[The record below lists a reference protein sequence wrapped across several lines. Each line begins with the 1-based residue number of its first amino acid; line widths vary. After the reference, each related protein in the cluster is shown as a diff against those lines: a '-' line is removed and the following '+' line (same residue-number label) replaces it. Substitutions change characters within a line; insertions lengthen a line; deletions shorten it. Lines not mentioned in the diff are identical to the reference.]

1 MRASVCAV
9 SLGKLFLLTLTPN
22 RELTQGTRRRG
33 RGPTQDQASAVQGQ
47 ERQESPA
54 ACRHGRENVSFASAE
69 VFASNSGTHDDYG
82 THGDYGGAEIVASE
96 HGAPPMA
103 GTQPESL
110 AMRMYRAQ
118 HAFAELAE
126 RRARDRACGGSGY
139 SGNDEN
145 VDDNEGEEHATET
158 HALLLDVAHVVEQ
171 DHAQEPRRAH
181 AERAGEQRL
190 P

>member
-1 MRASVCAV
+1 MEPPRRADDY
-9 SLGKLFLLTLTPN
+9 G
-22 RELTQGTRRRG
+22 G
-33 RGPTQDQASAVQGQ
+33 
-47 ERQESPA
+47 
-54 ACRHGRENVSFASAE
+54 AE

-82 THGDYGGAEIVASE
+82 THGGYGGAEVVASE

-139 SGNDEN
+139 SGNDEH
-145 VDDNEGEEHATET
+145 VDDNEDEFYVPPT
-158 HALLLDVAHVVEQ
+158 Q
-171 DHAQEPRRAH
+171 
-181 AERAGEQRL
+181 AE
-190 P
+190 